1 MTDEL
6 LVITP
11 ELTPGAGGV
20 GDYTLRL
27 LENLPDREKIRLL
40 VPPGDLK
47 EFPADVHKVLVQY
60 SAYGFDPL
68 GYPRQL
74 IRALIDWKNRS
85 RGRLVVMFHEIWT
98 FWPVTNR
105 NFFVQALHRRGIKR
119 LLSHADT
126 VFTSTPSQAGH
137 LRTLSA
143 SVPIHVLP
151 VGSNIS
157 RKSSGSPP
165 RDAGRAIIF
174 GRQQARLRSLKKMRA
189 SLNALATAGQV
200 TGIVTVGANSDPKG
214 HNEERDFL
222 MGLPL
227 ADGFQQR
234 GPQSEATIS
243 EMLSTASFGIFGQD
257 ELSYDKSGTFMAYA
271 THELNILADF
281 ADSSGP
287 EPLCWLV
294 APREL
299 LDGMSQSQLKERAER
314 LRHWQQRTAS
324 WELIG
329 ATIAQALELGA
340 TERLRVQTAGQ

>member
-27 LENLPDREKIRLL
+27 IENLPDREKIRLR
-40 VPPGDLK
+40 VPPGDRK
-47 EFPADVHKVLVQY
+47 EFPMDVHKVLVQY
-60 SAYGFDPL
+60 SAYGFDRL

-74 IRALIDWKNRS
+74 IRALIDWKSRS
-85 RGRLVVMFHEIWT
+85 QGRLVIMFHEIWT
-98 FWPVTNR
+98 FWPMTNR
-105 NFFVQALHRRGIKR
+105 NFFVQMLHRRGIKH
-119 LLSHADT
+119 LLSHADM
-126 VFTSTPSQAGH
+126 VFTSTASQAAH

-157 RKSSGSPP
+157 RKFSGSRP
-165 RDAGRAIIF
+165 RHAGQAIIF

-200 TGIVTVGANSDPKG
+200 TGIVTVGANSDPEG
-214 HNEERDFL
+214 HNEERNFL
-222 MGLPL
+222 RGLSLP
-227 ADGFQQR
+227 DGFQQR

-257 ELSYDKSGTFMAYA
+257 ELSYGKSGTFMAYA

-287 EPLCWLV
+287 EPVCWLV
-294 APREL
+294 APGEL
-299 LDGMSQSQLKERAER
+299 LNGMSQSELKERAER
-314 LRHWQQRTAS
+314 LRDWQQRTAS

-340 TERLRVQTAGQ
+340 TERLQVQTARQ

>member
-27 LENLPDREKIRLL
+27 IENLPDREKIRLR
-40 VPPGDLK
+40 VPPGDRK
-47 EFPADVHKVLVQY
+47 EFPMDVHKVLVQY
-60 SAYGFDPL
+60 SAYGFDRL

-74 IRALIDWKNRS
+74 IRALIDWKSRS
-85 RGRLVVMFHEIWT
+85 QGRLVIMFHEIWT
-98 FWPVTNR
+98 FWPMTNR
-105 NFFVQALHRRGIKR
+105 NFFVQMLHRRGIKH
-119 LLSHADT
+119 LLSHADM
-126 VFTSTPSQAGH
+126 VFTSTASQAAY

-157 RKSSGSPP
+157 RKFSGSRP
-165 RDAGRAIIF
+165 RHAGQAIIF

-200 TGIVTVGANSDPKG
+200 TGIVTVGANSDPEG
-214 HNEERDFL
+214 HT
-222 MGLPL
+222 
-227 ADGFQQR
+227 
-234 GPQSEATIS
+234 EATIS

-257 ELSYDKSGTFMAYA
+257 ELSYGKSGTFMAYA

-287 EPLCWLV
+287 EPVCWLV
-294 APREL
+294 APGEL
-299 LDGMSQSQLKERAER
+299 LNGMSQSELKERAER
-314 LRHWQQRTAS
+314 LRDWQQRTAS

-340 TERLRVQTAGQ
+340 TERLQVQTARQ